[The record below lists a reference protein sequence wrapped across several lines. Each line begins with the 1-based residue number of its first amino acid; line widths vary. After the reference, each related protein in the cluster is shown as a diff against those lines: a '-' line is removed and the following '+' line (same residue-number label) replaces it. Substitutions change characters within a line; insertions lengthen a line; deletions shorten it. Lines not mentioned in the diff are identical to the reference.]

1 MFQKI
6 ALWFRI
12 TAIKI
17 DIYGLEEVMRFP
29 LSREERTSAVM
40 RHASLVMRLVA
51 LRQKQRRLTR
61 GNGIRAIA

>member
-6 ALWFRI
+6 VLWFRI

-29 LSREERTSAVM
+29 LSREERTSAVI